1 MPFININIMKKFQR
15 IYFFLAMLILSNNI
29 AYATISLGFAEPVQV
44 GNSINID
51 INISGLGSGSLPSLG
66 SYDLDILFDDSHL
79 SFSNA
84 MFGDPILGNQLDIFV
99 FAANPSD
106 AYLSEVGT
114 INIYEISFD
123 EIADL
128 NDFQVDS
135 FTLATLVFDVLKED
149 SSQID
154 FIINELGDA
163 EANLLTANSVSN
175 VVTTVPVP
183 TTFWLLASALTVLY
197 RKRIIKT

>member
-1 MPFININIMKKFQR
+1 MKKFQR

-29 AYATISLGFAEPVQV
+29 AYATITLGFDEPVQV
-44 GNSINID
+44 GDSINID
-51 INISGLGSGSLPSLG
+51 INISGLGSGSSPSLG

-84 MFGDPILGNQLDIFV
+84 MFGDPVLGNQLDIFA

-106 AYLSEVGT
+106 AYLSEDGI

-128 NDFQVDS
+128 NDFQADS

-163 EANLLTANSVSN
+163 EANLLTANSISS